1 MTQETQAVFARRL
14 GVSKQCVADYI
25 ARQKIDGP
33 ALIPHGKK
41 VLIDVEK
48 ATAQLRKRL
57 DPDQR
62 ISGNARANLRRPAEP
77 LPPATGE
84 QLWAV
89 MLELPATA
97 AWCAAEPGGNL
108 QGCYDAFADLRLNIG
123 GLLGVYFGA
132 APPGD
137 FEQVDWAGLAEEM
150 GLTLIDPADMA
161 ADWDRRRS
169 APD

>member
-1 MTQETQAVFARRL
+1 MTLESQAAFARRL
-14 GVSKQCVADYI
+14 GVTKQCVADYL
-25 ARQKIDGP
+25 RRKKIDGA
-33 ALIPHGKK
+33 ALVKEGNT
-41 VLIDVEK
+41 VRIDVDR
-48 ATAQLRKRL
+48 AIAQLRKRL

-77 LPPATGE
+77 LPPASGE

-89 MLELPATA
+89 MHELPATA

-123 GLLGVYFGA
+123 GLLATYFGA

-137 FEQVDWAGLAEEM
+137 FEEVRWPGLAEEFGM
-150 GLTLIDPADMA
+150 AFVDPVAMH
-161 ADWDRRRS
+161 ADWDRRRL